1 MLNPGEWVR
10 IIGKGKFVLP
20 ADGSVGERIHSGH
33 AVDHAYAQVS
43 LYRLETLLTPTATG
57 FRPCARSEVPRSLA
71 FLIPVP
77 PVLLGLEV

>member
-1 MLNPGEWVR
+1 MSNPGEWVR

-33 AVDHAYAQVS
+33 AVDHAYAQVY
-43 LYRLETLLTPTATG
+43 LDRLETLLT
-57 FRPCARSEVPRSLA
+57 

-77 PVLLGLEV
+77 PVLLALEV